1 MPVFFCLLTFIKISF
16 LKKFFMEYHHDQCQM
31 VWIQIRS
38 GNVVPD
44 LGPNCLQRLSADNK
58 SRSRVKGVR
67 KIVIRLITVKTL
79 IRQLLKQSD

>member
-1 MPVFFCLLTFIKISF
+1 
-16 LKKFFMEYHHDQCQM
+16 MEYHHDQCQM
-31 VWIQIRS
+31 VWIQIRP

-58 SRSRVKGVR
+58 SRCRVKGVR
-67 KIVIRLITVKTL
+67 KIVIRFITVKTL